1 MQPDGMARLSA
12 APPPAAATQIAK
24 GGSQRDLVRK
34 VDPTT
39 AAGSVR
45 RPTRH
50 SAVRLTAEH
59 RNGLG
64 LCSTESCPALQILGS
79 MQSVISN
86 LQSVLRGG
94 VASMRRAL
102 FR

>member
-24 GGSQRDLVRK
+24 SGSQRDLVRK

-45 RPTRH
+45 RPARH
-50 SAVRLTAEH
+50 SAVRL
-59 RNGLG
+59 R
-64 LCSTESCPALQILGS
+64 ALQRTGTAFDYEALK
-79 MQSVISN
+79 
-86 LQSVLRGG
+86 
-94 VASMRRAL
+94 VAPRCRY
-102 FR
+102 